1 MSWGVVS
8 RDAALT
14 SWARVLSS
22 DGLGMTAP
30 TLSPKAGD
38 KVGAPTTFFLP
49 TAAREGIYS
58 PTLRGPHFGGGV
70 MATIRDLLIN
80 RTIHYVQPDQT
91 VFEAAG
97 YMVACKVGAVPVLE
111 GTSLVGIFSER
122 DIMSKVVTQRLD
134 PLTTR
139 IGEVMSTEIRALAP
153 ESSCEDAMVMMQTHG
168 VRHLPVCDGK
178 TLVGFLSLRDLLR
191 HTLDEKS
198 GEADMM
204 RAYIQTSV

>member
-1 MSWGVVS
+1 
-8 RDAALT
+8 
-14 SWARVLSS
+14 
-22 DGLGMTAP
+22 
-30 TLSPKAGD
+30 
-38 KVGAPTTFFLP
+38 
-49 TAAREGIYS
+49 
-58 PTLRGPHFGGGV
+58 

-111 GTSLVGIFSER
+111 GTNLVGIFSER
-122 DIMSKVVTQRLD
+122 DIMSKVVTGGRD
-134 PLTTR
+134 PRTTK
-139 IGEVMSTEIRALAP
+139 IGEVMSTEVRTLVP

-168 VRHLPVCDGK
+168 IRHLPVCDGR

-191 HTLDEKS
+191 QTLEEKS